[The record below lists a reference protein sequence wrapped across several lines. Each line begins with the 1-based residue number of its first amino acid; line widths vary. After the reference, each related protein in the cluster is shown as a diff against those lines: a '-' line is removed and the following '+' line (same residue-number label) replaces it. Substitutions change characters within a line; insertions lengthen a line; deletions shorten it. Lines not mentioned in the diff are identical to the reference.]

1 MSTRQRR
8 DREARRRRQSILDA
22 ARDVFW
28 RHGYAAATIPK
39 VAAAAELAPGTLY
52 LYFPSKDAL
61 YAELLAEG
69 YETLHRRLAASVQPD
84 AAPRRQAEALIDAFF
99 QFARENPEYFDIVF
113 FVLQREGAN
122 REGRLDAA
130 QIQRLKDLERR
141 SQTVAGQVLRRAGS
155 GNARR
160 DRATLDAL
168 WSMLAGVIF
177 YFSDDPSFDAVA
189 AQAKRL
195 LLSAIFP
202 VD

>member
-1 MSTRQRR
+1 M
-8 DREARRRRQSILDA
+8 
-22 ARDVFW
+22 
-28 RHGYAAATIPK
+28 
-39 VAAAAELAPGTLY
+39 
-52 LYFPSKDAL
+52 
-61 YAELLAEG
+61 
-69 YETLHRRLAASVQPD
+69 
-84 AAPRRQAEALIDAFF
+84 IDAFF

-113 FVLQREGAN
+113 FVLQREGAK

-141 SQTVAGQVLRRAGS
+141 SQTVAGQVLRRAGA

-177 YFSDDPSFDAVA
+177 YFSDDPSFDGVA
-189 AQAKRL
+189 AQAKQL
-195 LLSAIFP
+195 LLSAMFP

>member
-1 MSTRQRR
+1 MGTRQRR
-8 DREARRRRQSILDA
+8 DREAKRRRQSILDA
-22 ARDVFW
+22 AKDVFFK
-28 RHGYAAATIPK
+28 HGYAAATIPM

-130 QIQRLKDLERR
+130 QIQRLKALERR
-141 SQTVAGQVLRRAGS
+141 SQAVAAQVLRRAGS

-160 DRATLDAL
+160 DQATLDAL

-177 YFSDDPSFDAVA
+177 YFSNDPTFDPVA

-195 LLSAIFP
+195 LLSAMFP
-202 VD
+202 ID

>member
-1 MSTRQRR
+1 MGTRQRR
-8 DREARRRRQSILDA
+8 DQEARRRRQSILDA
-22 ARDVFW
+22 AKDVFFK
-28 RHGYAAATIPK
+28 HGYAAATIPM

-69 YETLHRRLAASVQPD
+69 YETLHQRLVASFQPG

-99 QFARENPEYFDIVF
+99 QFARDNPEYFDIVF
-113 FVLQREGAN
+113 FVLQREGAK

-130 QIQRLKDLERR
+130 QIQRLKTLERR
-141 SQTVAGQVLRRAGS
+141 SQAVAAQVLRRGGS

-177 YFSDDPSFDAVA
+177 YFSSDPTFDVVA
-189 AQAKRL
+189 TQAKRL

-202 VD
+202 GD

>member
-1 MSTRQRR
+1 MGTRRRR
-8 DREARRRRQSILDA
+8 DEEAKRRRQSILNA
-22 ARDVFW
+22 ARHVFFK
-28 RHGYAAATIPK
+28 HGYAAATIPM

-69 YETLHRRLAASVQPD
+69 YETLHHRLAASLQPG

-130 QIQRLKDLERR
+130 QIRRLKDLERR
-141 SQTVAGQVLRRAGS
+141 SQTVAGQVLRRAGA

-177 YFSDDPSFDAVA
+177 YFSNDPSFDVVA

-202 VD
+202 GD